1 MNLQELGAVFKQERE
16 RRGLSVE
23 DVVQRTKISR
33 RNLLAIEAGR
43 KEDLPHPVYAKGF
56 VKNYARLLD
65 LDPEQYAAALAQEYF
80 VADDDFGNDPTRDK
94 PISMTAA
101 RNVGQGRRTSL
112 RGLLVLLLV
121 AAVAGAVLWATLLA
135 PKQPT
140 APQPPVP
147 QAAPAAPAEPEPAP
161 APQDSAAEA
170 QPQAGGE
177 EPVVPPSEEPAPEPA
192 PAPAAAAATE
202 LAKPAPKPAPE
213 PAKPAAEPQAATP
226 KLVPKP
232 ETKPEPKPEAKP
244 AAEVAPA
251 APALAAPAPVAVA
264 TTGTRIMEIKASQLC
279 WVNAEVDGSIVL
291 DMLLQPGE
299 AKAIHFDKALTVK
312 FGNAG
317 GVKVTLD
324 NKPFPLNAQSGEV
337 RTVTI
342 P

>member
-56 VKNYARLLD
+56 VKNYARLLG
-65 LDPEQYAAALAQEYF
+65 LDPEEYAAALSREYF
-80 VADDDFGNDPTRDK
+80 VADNDFGNDPTRDK

-101 RNVGQGRRTSL
+101 RNVGGQGRRSL
-112 RGLLVLLLV
+112 RGLLLLLLV
-121 AAVAGAVLWATLLA
+121 AAVAGAVLWSTVLA
-135 PKQPT
+135 PRRSP
-140 APQPPVP
+140 APLLSAP
-147 QAAPAAPAEPEPAP
+147 QAAPAAPEAAPQAPSPVVAAEPSAEPGVTVPPADQPPVESKAEAAP
-161 APQDSAAEA
+161 AQAAPLVAE
-170 QPQAGGE
+170 
-177 EPVVPPSEEPAPEPA
+177 
-192 PAPAAAAATE
+192 
-202 LAKPAPKPAPE
+202 PAPKPAPE
-213 PAKPAAEPQAATP
+213 PAKPVPATPAVEPAKPAVESAKPEAEAPPVPAAEP
-226 KLVPKP
+226 
-232 ETKPEPKPEAKP
+232 
-244 AAEVAPA
+244 
-251 APALAAPAPVAVA
+251 ALSAGV
-264 TTGTRIMEIKASQLC
+264 RIMEIKASQLC

-299 AKAIHFDKALTVK
+299 AKSIHFDKALTVK

-324 NKPFPLNAQSGEV
+324 NRPFPLNAQSGEV

>member
-43 KEDLPHPVYAKGF
+43 KDDLPHPVYAKGF

-65 LDPEQYAAALAQEYF
+65 LDPEEFAAALAQEYF

-94 PISMTAA
+94 PISMNAA
-101 RNVGQGRRTSL
+101 RSVGGQGRRTGV

-121 AAVAGAVLWATLLA
+121 AAVAGAILWSTLLA
-135 PKQPT
+135 PKPVPAPPAP
-140 APQPPVP
+140 APQ
-147 QAAPAAPAEPEPAP
+147 AAPAEPEPAP

-170 QPQAGGE
+170 QSQAPPQDGDEAAI
-177 EPVVPPSEEPAPEPA
+177 PPAEQHAAEAEAAPIPAPKPEPA
-192 PAPAAAAATE
+192 
-202 LAKPAPKPAPE
+202 PAPE
-213 PAKPAAEPQAATP
+213 PAKPAAEP
-226 KLVPKP
+226 
-232 ETKPEPKPEAKP
+232 AKP
-244 AAEVAPA
+244 VVQPQA
-251 APALAAPAPVAVA
+251 AAPAPKPAPNPEPQAVQPAPAPVVPAPVVAA
-264 TTGTRIMEIKASQLC
+264 TGTRIMEIRASQIC
-279 WVNAEVDGSIVL
+279 WVNAEVDGTIVL

-324 NKPFPLNAQSGEV
+324 NAPFPLNAQSGEV

>member
-65 LDPEQYAAALAQEYF
+65 LDPEEYAAALAQEYF

-121 AAVAGAVLWATLLA
+121 AAVAGAVLWATLFA

-161 APQDSAAEA
+161 APQDQATEA
-170 QPQAGGE
+170 QPQAGEG
-177 EPVVPPSEEPAPEPA
+177 EPVVPPSEEPAPAAEPA
-192 PAPAAAAATE
+192 PAPAAAAAAE
-202 LAKPAPKPAPE
+202 PAKPAP
-213 PAKPAAEPQAATP
+213 KPAAEPQAAAP
-226 KLVPKP
+226 KLAPKP
-232 ETKPEPKPEAKP
+232 EAKPEPKPEAKP

-251 APALAAPAPVAVA
+251 APAQATPAPVAVA
-264 TTGTRIMEIKASQLC
+264 TGTRIMEIKASQLC

>member
-65 LDPEQYAAALAQEYF
+65 LDPEEYAAALAQEYF

-101 RNVGQGRRTSL
+101 RNVGQGRRNSL

-121 AAVAGAVLWATLLA
+121 AAVAGAVAWATLFA
-135 PKQPT
+135 PKQPAT
-140 APQPPVP
+140 PQPPVS
-147 QAAPAAPAEPEPAP
+147 QAAPASPAEPEPAP
-161 APQDSAAEA
+161 APQDQAAEA
-170 QPQAGGE
+170 QPQASGG
-177 EPVVPPSEEPAPEPA
+177 EPVVPPSEEPAPAAQPV
-192 PAPAAAAATE
+192 PAPAAAAAAE
-202 LAKPAPKPAPE
+202 PAKPAPKPAV
-213 PAKPAAEPQAATP
+213 EPQAAAP

-232 ETKPEPKPEAKP
+232 ETKPEAKP
-244 AAEVAPA
+244 AVEVVPAVPAPTAPA
-251 APALAAPAPVAVA
+251 TVAAV
-264 TTGTRIMEIKASQLC
+264 TGPRVMEVRASQLC